1 MAHTSPSRRGTST
14 IRCPERAPSEAPS
27 RKPHRHTPIATR
39 VRGHTRLVLPAPG
52 VVVPGGN
59 SRGAPGVDQRRR
71 QTTGRGPKA
80 AAGRHRAL
88 QARVYQQHCPVSSHE
103 PRRSLLLPTPSSPQL
118 LNHTQPLPRAGRPN
132 QHAHTPSPRAASLQ
146 GTTNRGATR
155 AITARVPPSRDPAG
169 ALTRSSGAPASQR
182 GGSGGWNTSCGSPA
196 GWCWSCAE

>member
-27 RKPHRHTPIATR
+27 RKPHRHTPTATR
-39 VRGHTRLVLPAPG
+39 VRGAHTLGRASARCSG
-52 VVVPGGN
+52 TGGN
-59 SRGAPGVDQRRR
+59 SRGAPGVDKRWR

-118 LNHTQPLPRAGRPN
+118 LNHTQPLPRAGRAD
-132 QHAHTPSPRAASLQ
+132 QHAHTPLTTSRITAGHDEQGGHTRNYGACAAQSRPC
-146 GTTNRGATR
+146 RGAYSKLGSSCFATR
-155 AITARVPPSRDPAG
+155 
-169 ALTRSSGAPASQR
+169 
-182 GGSGGWNTSCGSPA
+182 W
-196 GWCWSCAE
+196 